1 MQIYLDNSSTTIP
14 NSEVIDEITSNL
26 RECFG
31 NPSSIHKIGI
41 EAEKIIKK
49 SRSTLADALGDAK
62 PKEIVF
68 TSCGT

>member
-31 NPSSIHKIGI
+31 DPSSIHKIGI

-49 SRSTLADALGDAK
+49 SRNY
-62 PKEIVF
+62 
-68 TSCGT
+68 C